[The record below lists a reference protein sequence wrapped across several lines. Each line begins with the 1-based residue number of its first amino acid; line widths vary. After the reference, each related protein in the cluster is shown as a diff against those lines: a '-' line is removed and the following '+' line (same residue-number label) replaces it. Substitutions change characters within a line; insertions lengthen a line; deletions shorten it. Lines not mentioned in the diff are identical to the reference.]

1 MLMLKNTNTNTN
13 PVAMSST
20 VAILFVYDCYVFRC
34 LVIETKRVPFI
45 IFTVLS
51 IRFKV
56 GGYLGMA
63 PAGVILEVQN
73 FFSLENF

>member
-1 MLMLKNTNTNTN
+1 MSISKFLINISVN
-13 PVAMSST
+13 VALL
-20 VAILFVYDCYVFRC
+20 ILQDCSVQEIGY
-34 LVIETKRVPFI
+34 IYI
-45 IFTVLS
+45 YISYIYINIYTVLS

-73 FFSLENF
+73 FFSLESF

>member
-1 MLMLKNTNTNTN
+1 MSISRFLINISVN
-13 PVAMSST
+13 VALL
-20 VAILFVYDCYVFRC
+20 ILQDCSVQEIGY
-34 LVIETKRVPFI
+34 IYI
-45 IFTVLS
+45 YISYIYIDIYTVLS

>member
-1 MLMLKNTNTNTN
+1 M
-13 PVAMSST
+13 
-20 VAILFVYDCYVFRC
+20 
-34 LVIETKRVPFI
+34 
-45 IFTVLS
+45 LS

>member
-1 MLMLKNTNTNTN
+1 MCGFLIQYYPAHVQKHATL
-13 PVAMSST
+13 PRCSS
-20 VAILFVYDCYVFRC
+20 VQFRFVDSRTSTGY
-34 LVIETKRVPFI
+34 TQS
-45 IFTVLS
+45 VLS

-63 PAGVILEVQN
+63 PAGVILEVQS

>member
-1 MLMLKNTNTNTN
+1 MK
-13 PVAMSST
+13 
-20 VAILFVYDCYVFRC
+20 VFIKPN
-34 LVIETKRVPFI
+34 LVTIP
-45 IFTVLS
+45 VLS

-63 PAGVILEVQN
+63 PARVILEVQN

>member
-1 MLMLKNTNTNTN
+1 MGSALHRSVNRPEPNELAYSDRSDNLNVNTDL
-13 PVAMSST
+13 P
-20 VAILFVYDCYVFRC
+20 Y
-34 LVIETKRVPFI
+34 PG
-45 IFTVLS
+45 LS